1 MRAGAELHLQNNRHK
16 TISFISTSCSKPPPQ
31 AGSGSPM
38 CQPHP
43 ELMSYSGTT
52 GRMRGG
58 AGDFAK
64 LKPDILCSPVP
75 GWSQVNPAW
84 IHTNKS
90 LQSKA
95 QSWQKAEVEALLEGG
110 GDCRALPSAKP
121 WKKLS
126 PLSALSPTLRGV
138 QQWVAKAMRWARGG
152 SGTCLLPRVM
162 PPAGLCTTEGP
173 CGAWPVLLRVRARGA
188 GHVLHQGR

>member
-1 MRAGAELHLQNNRHK
+1 MRAGAELHLPNNRHK

-84 IHTNKS
+84 IHANKS

-95 QSWQKAEVEALLEGG
+95 QPWQKAAPTARGWRRLQGTSISKAMAET
-110 GDCRALPSAKP
+110 LP
-121 WKKLS
+121 
-126 PLSALSPTLRGV
+126 PLCPLPHARGV
-138 QQWVAKAMRWARGG
+138 QQWGVKAMRWARGG
-152 SGTCLLPRVM
+152 SGTHLLPRVV